1 MILNIIVFIMIL
13 ASVRYMSIKLINSDS
28 IPEDKVFDFC
38 HYLLP
43 DWRNYQKVK
52 NVYDAY
58 TAIPIVTLLFK
69 IIQTKNWYVLKE
81 YLILAFIVNM
91 TRIFFYSITVLPDAN
106 GECDKEGPTGYVAVD
121 SLFFGT
127 CRDLMYSGHIS
138 NSYLAWLYLF
148 NYYDVRKS
156 IGLAHQM
163 GLVATM
169 LCLRRHYSIDVITAY
184 AVTYL
189 IFDKRNTIMDFLGV
203 EK

>member
-1 MILNIIVFIMIL
+1 MIINIIVFILIL
-13 ASVRYMSIKLINSDS
+13 ACVRYMSIKLINSDA
-28 IPEDKVFDFC
+28 IPNDKVFDFC

-52 NVYDAY
+52 NVYDVY
-58 TAIPIVTLLFK
+58 TGIPIFTLIFK
-69 IIQTKNWYVLKE
+69 IIQNKDWKVLKE

-106 GECDKEGPTGYVAVD
+106 GECHKEGPTGYQSID

-138 NSYLAWLYLF
+138 NSYLAWLFLF
-148 NYYDVRKS
+148 EYYDVQRS
-156 IGLAHQM
+156 VGLAHQM
-163 GLVATM
+163 ILVTTM
-169 LCLRRHYSIDVITAY
+169 LCLRRHYSIDILVGYTM
-184 AVTYL
+184 TYL
-189 IFDKRNTIMDFLGV
+189 IFDKKDTIMDFLGV